1 MIVRLFVRNL
11 HYEVEE
17 DELRKTFEEV
27 GRPTV
32 INIMKHKD
40 TDKPRGFGFVTLDTM
55 DDSVDCWRDKLQG
68 RKIRGRAIHIDF
80 AIPKENKE
88 TVGYRKDNQ

>member
-11 HYEVEE
+11 HYGTED
-17 DELRKTFEEV
+17 DELRNVFEEV

-40 TDKPRGFGFVTLDTM
+40 TNKPRGFAFVTLDTL
-55 DDSVDCWRDKLQG
+55 DEPGDCWRDKLQG
-68 RKIRGRAIHIDF
+68 RKIRGRPIHIDY
-80 AIPKENKE
+80 AIPKEK
-88 TVGYRKDNQ
+88 